1 LSPKRL
7 PSRLY
12 HQIEVETMADS
23 WNKKE
28 REKKKQQ
35 EKKEKAERKKERKE
49 HTSNGNNL
57 DDMIAYVDENGNIT
71 DTPPDPSKRK
81 EIKLEDIEIGVP
93 EYVASDEDATRTG
106 KVSFFNQEK
115 GFGFIKEITTQ
126 ESFFV
131 HINNLSGPVSENDK
145 VTFTVGH
152 GPKGPVAENVKP
164 A

>member
-1 LSPKRL
+1 
-7 PSRLY
+7 
-12 HQIEVETMADS
+12 MADS

>member
-1 LSPKRL
+1 
-7 PSRLY
+7 
-12 HQIEVETMADS
+12 MAES

-49 HTSNGNNL
+49 NAANGNSL
-57 DDMIAYVDENGNIT
+57 DAMLAYVDENGNIT

-93 EYVASDEDATRTG
+93 EYIPTDESFERTG
-106 KVSFFNQEK
+106 KVTFFNQEK
-115 GFGFIKEITTQ
+115 GFGFIKESTTQ

-131 HINNLSGPVSENDK
+131 HVNNLSAPVKENDK
-145 VTFTVGH
+145 VSFTVGH
-152 GPKGPVAENVKP
+152 GPKGPIAENVKLL
-164 A
+164 